1 MRMTLSSVST
11 HMASYLS
18 KNTVSDT
25 DNSEIY
31 AYGLEILL
39 GAIIKLLAILVSAWL
54 LKSLSATLVVLA
66 TYAALRCFG
75 GGAHMSTYFKCLLVG
90 STIIVSLGRLSHHN
104 LDSDSL
110 HCLVF
115 IAAISALVVCF
126 KWVPVDTSNK
136 PIRDCG
142 IRLRQKMKM
151 SIMIL
156 LWSSAV
162 LHLIQLN
169 LNTFA
174 LAMILGCIFAVFLIT
189 PWGYRL
195 FELID
200 KYVLRGGENNDNEE
214 VCYEHSCSSTCINC
228 RNRN

>member
-1 MRMTLSSVST
+1 MTLSSVST

-90 STIIVSLGRLSHHN
+90 STIIVCLGRLSHIT
-104 LDSDSL
+104 LTSISL
-110 HCLVF
+110 QYLAIVAAVSAFVICL
-115 IAAISALVVCF
+115 
-126 KWVPVDTSNK
+126 KWVPGDTAIK
-136 PIRDCG
+136 PIRDRSICLG
-142 IRLRQKMKM
+142 QKIKM

-156 LWSSAV
+156 LWSYTV

>member
-1 MRMTLSSVST
+1 MTLPGVSN
-11 HMASYLS
+11 HIALYLS
-18 KNTVSDT
+18 RNTLSDT

-39 GAIIKLLAILVSAWL
+39 GATIKLLVILVSAWL
-54 LKSLSATLVVLA
+54 LKSLSTTLVVLI

-90 STIIVSLGRLSHHN
+90 STIIVSLGILSNHN
-104 LDSDSL
+104 LDSNL
-110 HCLVF
+110 LYYLVI

-126 KWVPVDTSNK
+126 KWVPGDTAIK
-136 PIRDCG
+136 PILDPG
-142 IRLRQKMKM
+142 ICSRQKMKM
-151 SIMIL
+151 SIVIL

-162 LHLIQLN
+162 ICLIHLN
-169 LNTFA
+169 LNALA
-174 LAMILGCIFAVFLIT
+174 LAMILGCVFAVFLIT

-200 KYVLRGGENNDNEE
+200 KYVLRGGDHNENKE
-214 VCYEHSCSSTCINC
+214 VDDEYSSNSPYFYC
-228 RNRN
+228 RYRS